1 MYLGVRA
8 VIAKSFAR
16 IHKANLVNFG
26 ILPLTFANAADYDR
40 IDRDDRL
47 EMTDVIESL
56 KSGRP
61 ISVVNQTKNLRFEVL
76 SDLAPSSVEI
86 MLAGGSLNYTK
97 KMLEK

>member
-1 MYLGVRA
+1 
-8 VIAKSFAR
+8 
-16 IHKANLVNFG
+16 
-26 ILPLTFANAADYDR
+26 
-40 IDRDDRL
+40 
-47 EMTDVIESL
+47 MTGVIEAL

-61 ISVVNQTKNLRFEVL
+61 VSVFNRTKNLRFEVL